1 MAALLTPRHLG
12 LAGVLLCFFAMAS
25 ALYLQHFG
33 GLDPCPLC
41 TFQRVGYV
49 SAGIVFLMGALHNP
63 GMIGRRIYAGI
74 AGLCALYGASVAG
87 RHIWLQNLPA
97 DKVPECGPGLDYML
111 DVFPMKDVLSMV
123 FSGSGECAEIDW
135 TFIGITLPELAF
147 AGFAALIIT
156 AIAWA
161 FWPTPETSST
171 Q

>member
-1 MAALLTPRHLG
+1 MMAFLTPRRLG
-12 LAGVLLCFFAMAS
+12 LAGFLMCVFAMAS

-49 SAGIVFLMGALHNP
+49 GAGLFFLMGALHNP
-63 GMIGRRIYAGI
+63 GRVGRRIYAAL
-74 AGLCALYGASVAG
+74 AGVCAIYGAAVAG

-97 DKVPECGPGLDYML
+97 DQVPECGPGLDYML

-135 TFIGITLPELAF
+135 TFLGITLPELALM
-147 AGFAALIIT
+147 GFVALIIT

-161 FWPTPETSST
+161 VWPTSQRT
-171 Q
+171 

>member
-147 AGFAALIIT
+147 TGFAALIIT